1 MVAEADVV
9 GGVAQVLALID
20 RLVAEQDLAPGS
32 RLPTERE
39 LSQRCGTNRGTV
51 RRALDLL
58 EADGRVIRHVGRGT
72 FLSPAPATNRGQ
84 PARSV
89 SPSEIMTARLLLEPQ
104 LMPLVVTSATED
116 DFAEMDR
123 CLAGGDCAEGLAEF
137 EPWDSALHRTLAAAT
152 HNNVLIAISDLL
164 AGAREQPLWGG
175 MKRRSF
181 TAQRRDLY
189 RADHHAIVNA
199 LRERDPDNAQ
209 QAMREHLKRVR
220 DHILG
225 EHH

>member
-1 MVAEADVV
+1 
-9 GGVAQVLALID
+9 
-20 RLVAEQDLAPGS
+20 
-32 RLPTERE
+32 
-39 LSQRCGTNRGTV
+39 
-51 RRALDLL
+51 
-58 EADGRVIRHVGRGT
+58 
-72 FLSPAPATNRGQ
+72 
-84 PARSV
+84 
-89 SPSEIMTARLLLEPQ
+89 
-104 LMPLVVTSATED
+104 MPLVVTSATED

-137 EPWDSALHRTLAAAT
+137 EPWDSALHRSLATAT
-152 HNNVLIAISDLL
+152 HNNLLIAISDLL
-164 AGAREQPLWGG
+164 VDAREQPLWGG

-181 TAQRRDLY
+181 TAQRRDQY

-199 LRERDPDNAQ
+199 LRERDPDSAQ